1 MSEMNQQPLGGEE
14 EEKKPFFRTPLGIIL
29 IIVGALILC
38 CCLALAIIGAS
49 AGSILEGLS
58 GMIDDPEFQR
68 QMEEL
73 QMTLEAA
80 E

>member
-1 MSEMNQQPLGGEE
+1 MSEMNTDPMGEQ
-14 EEKKPFFRTPLGIIL
+14 EEKTIFPYTPRNYLDY
-29 IIVGALILC
+29 C
-38 CCLALAIIGAS
+38 CRLDYLLLFSPRYVVRKRNRSC
-49 AGSILEGLS
+49 GSDGTD
-58 GMIDDPEFQR
+58 DDPEFQR

>member
-1 MSEMNQQPLGGEE
+1 MSEMNEQPMGSGE
-14 EEKKPFFRTPLGIIL
+14 EEKKPFYKTPLGIIL
-29 IIVGALILC
+29 IIVGVLILC
-38 CCLALAIIGAS
+38 CCLSLAIIGAS
-49 AGSILEGLS
+49 ADSILEGMS